1 MWRRALPA
9 RQPGPR
15 PGRRPQEDQCAPGA
29 RPVSGPCFRIRSLS
43 GSRAEH
49 LLIKLTP
56 LDEEIIR
63 LTAPDTYETTTG
75 LGRNPRTPSIQNR
88 HGVRASLFLVSL
100 FSYQPDVT
108 YEPEDLLLVNRG
120 LRLRP
125 QGIAPI
131 SPSWGTQRLG
141 QQEARMAVYAFEG
154 GIEWEADLVA
164 EYQQLR
170 NETWQDQI
178 VPVLEAERAKVR
190 ARAGGGWQ
198 PAPEAQSSNPNF
210 LIFRYRVRSPISKRS
225 AAFRRFPPTSSR
237 TARMASSS
245 SSSMVIPGR

>member
-1 MWRRALPA
+1 MKIQTLAIFLGA
-9 RQPGPR
+9 FFVHGC
-15 PGRRPQEDQCAPGA
+15 GGSAPGA
-29 RPVSGPCFRIRSLS
+29 LPPSSPEPAAADTSSLMVPAGFGTLLQDQITLQLRSG
-43 GSRAEH
+43 A

-56 LDEEIIR
+56 LVEEIIR
-63 LTAPDTYETTTG
+63 LTAPDTYGRLRG
-75 LGRNPRTPSIQNR
+75 LAQAHGPRASRTAMSREP
-88 HGVRASLFLVSL
+88 SLFLVSL

-141 QQEARMAVYAFEG
+141 QQEARMAVYAFDG
-154 GIEWEADLVA
+154 GIEWEADLVV

-170 NETWQDQI
+170 NEQWRDQI

-190 ARAGGGWQ
+190 ARGGG
-198 PAPEAQSSNPNF
+198 
-210 LIFRYRVRSPISKRS
+210 
-225 AAFRRFPPTSSR
+225 T
-237 TARMASSS
+237 
-245 SSSMVIPGR
+245 G

>member
-1 MWRRALPA
+1 MKNQTIAVLLGGLLLQGCGGGSPVA
-9 RQPGPR
+9 DPGPR
-15 PGRRPQEDQCAPGA
+15 PEPASEDSSSLGVPAGYGTLLQDQITLQLRSGA
-29 RPVSGPCFRIRSLS
+29 
-43 GSRAEH
+43 

-56 LDEEIIR
+56 LVEEIIR
-63 LTAPDTYETTTG
+63 LTAPDTYGRLRG
-75 LGRNPRTPSIQNR
+75 LVEAHGARASRTAMASEP
-88 HGVRASLFLVSL
+88 SLFLVSL

-154 GIEWEADLVA
+154 GIEWEADLVV

-170 NETWQDQI
+170 NEQWQDQI
-178 VPVLEAERAKVR
+178 APVIEAERAKVR
-190 ARAGGGWQ
+190 ARGGG
-198 PAPEAQSSNPNF
+198 
-210 LIFRYRVRSPISKRS
+210 R
-225 AAFRRFPPTSSR
+225 
-237 TARMASSS
+237 
-245 SSSMVIPGR
+245 